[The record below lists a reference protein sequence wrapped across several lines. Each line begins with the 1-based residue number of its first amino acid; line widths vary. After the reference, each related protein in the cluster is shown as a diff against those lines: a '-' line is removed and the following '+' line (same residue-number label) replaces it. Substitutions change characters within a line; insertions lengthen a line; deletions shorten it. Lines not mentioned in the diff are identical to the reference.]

1 MCRFTPTSRA
11 NWLLVT
17 AGMDTNGSP
26 CAATAAA
33 TTARDPWRHGHP
45 QRIRAVCHG
54 RLSERWQILTRGQDD
69 SVGEVTLNGMVP
81 SYPQ

>member
-1 MCRFTPTSRA
+1 MPVHPDIEGE
-11 NWLLVT
+11 LV
-17 AGMDTNGSP
+17 ACHRGNGHERQPVRGDRRGHDSQGP
-26 CAATAAA
+26 VAA
-33 TTARDPWRHGHP
+33 GHP